1 MRSDQLYLSL
11 DLELDKGDVI
21 EVGVVLGSA
30 SSPSDTWVRRSWLVK
45 PRHGQPLDQ
54 NIIELT
60 GITQSDIDRHGV
72 DHHQLKPELVSLIDQ
87 HKPFV
92 NPVQWGLGDAQ
103 ELLAELNDVTG
114 APAPVFGR
122 RVIDVKHHYL
132 FIEAACGRSLSGGLR
147 RAMARH
153 GLEFTG
159 RPHRA
164 VDDAF
169 NTLRFYFHLL
179 NRQHHLE
186 SFLTWS
192 KSCKP

>member
-1 MRSDQLYLSL
+1 MRSEQLYLAL

-30 SSPSDTWVRRSWLVK
+30 SSPANTWVKRSWLIS

-54 NIIELT
+54 RITTLT
-60 GITQSDIDRHGV
+60 GITQTDIDRHSV
-72 DHHQLKPELVSLIDQ
+72 DHARVKQELIELIGQ
-87 HKPFV
+87 YRPFV

-103 ELLAELNDVTG
+103 ELLAELDDMTG

-153 GLEFTG
+153 GLEFIG

-164 VDDAF
+164 TDDAF

-186 SFLTWS
+186 SFLSWS
-192 KSCKP
+192 KNCKP